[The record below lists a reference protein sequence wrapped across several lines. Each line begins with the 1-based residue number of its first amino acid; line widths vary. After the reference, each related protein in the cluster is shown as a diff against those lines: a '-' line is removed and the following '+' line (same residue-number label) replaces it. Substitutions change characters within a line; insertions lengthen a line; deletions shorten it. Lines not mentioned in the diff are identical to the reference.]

1 MIYGR
6 TETLMTSLLWKT
18 YRFYFAMGLFRNI
31 SQMTPKRDKNTSDT
45 PGHSHIFVLT
55 TFCWGLSV
63 NKAGKL
69 HESILYLFIYIF
81 FSFLQVRSAQDQL
94 QLQLL
99 LRRQLQRR
107 CRCSLV
113 EELVEPWNR
122 LMLQPWVG
130 VLISGVCCFPEQAP
144 LPFVQ
149 NFTFCHEEA
158 DIIFIEK
165 KSANLS
171 MCNENI
177 S

>member
-31 SQMTPKRDKNTSDT
+31 SQMTPKLDKNTSDT

-69 HESILYLFIYIF
+69 HESTLYIFIYTYF
-81 FSFLQVRSAQDQL
+81 FFLSSGSVGAGSAAVAVAAAQAVTTTL
-94 QLQLL
+94 QMQPGRRASGALKPPYAAALGGFTDFWSLL
-99 LRRQLQRR
+99 F
-107 CRCSLV
+107 S
-113 EELVEPWNR
+113 WT
-122 LMLQPWVG
+122 G
-130 VLISGVCCFPEQAP
+130 TFD
-144 LPFVQ
+144 
-149 NFTFCHEEA
+149 TFCHEEV